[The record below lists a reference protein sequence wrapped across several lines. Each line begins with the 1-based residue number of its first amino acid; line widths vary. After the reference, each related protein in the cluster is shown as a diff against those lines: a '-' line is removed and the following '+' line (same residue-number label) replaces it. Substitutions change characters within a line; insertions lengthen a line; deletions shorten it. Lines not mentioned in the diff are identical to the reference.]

1 MVGVS
6 DGDTITVLHNGKGE
20 RIRLHGIDCPEK
32 RQACYRWK
40 DQTVYSRLLPRFG
53 DKLINTVT
61 PGMIEDY
68 REQRRR
74 ESGYQGTTIKV
85 ATINRDLALLKHL
98 FSFALREGWLERN
111 PVKLVKLEKEN
122 NARDRVLSPEEF
134 DKLQSYSAPH
144 LQAISLVAY
153 QSGMRSGEIL
163 NLTWDRVDLRAGLI
177 RLKAED
183 TKTDDARLVP
193 LTADLTVRLK
203 DLYKVRYLNEP
214 HVFLVNGKSV
224 QSTKRAFKAACRR
237 AGVKDFHFHDF
248 RHTAVTNMRRAGID
262 HLTIMRIT
270 GHKTMEVFKR
280 YNSFLEGDLRDAAHR
295 FNTYLTRAH
304 RGERAA
310 SQKSAINH
318 AARP

>member
-1 MVGVS
+1 MM
-6 DGDTITVLHNGKGE
+6 GKA
-20 RIRLHGIDCPEK
+20 PFFN
-32 RQACYRWK
+32 
-40 DQTVYSRLLPRFG
+40 PPP
-53 DKLINTVT
+53 T
-61 PGMIEDY
+61 PGMIEEY
-68 REQRRR
+68 REQRRAA
-74 ESGYQGTTIKV
+74 SGYQGTTLKV
-85 ATINRDLALLKHL
+85 ATVNRDLALLKHML
-98 FSFALREGWLERN
+98 SFAQREGWLDRN
-111 PVKLVKLEKEN
+111 PVRLVKLEKEN

-144 LQAISLVAY
+144 LQAISLMAY

-193 LTADLTVRLK
+193 LTADLTARLK

-214 HVFLVNGKSV
+214 HVFLVKGKSV
-224 QSTKRAFKAACRR
+224 HSIKTAFNAACRR
-237 AGVKDFHFHDF
+237 AGIKGFRFHDF
-248 RHTAVTNMRRAGID
+248 RYTAVTNMRRAGID
-262 HLTIMRIT
+262 HLAIMRIT
-270 GHKTMEVFKR
+270 RHKTMEVFKW
-280 YNSFLEGDLRDAAHR
+280 YNSFLEGDLKQAAHR

-304 RGERAA
+304 RGEKAA